1 MRYTLF
7 PVPGVLTV
15 LLIAFEPTAKA
26 QILPTTGY
34 ASGNSS
40 GLSCRYTVGGNPV
53 VYAGPSIHSRML
65 GYISMGFLAQ
75 DGAASSGW
83 VPMETAKGV
92 HGWVQEGMTSESDR
106 PYFEK
111 PCHVK
116 RAQTGQF
123 VFIPGR

>member
-1 MRYTLF
+1 MRYTLLS
-7 PVPGVLTV
+7 VAGAIVASV
-15 LLIAFEPTAKA
+15 IASGAIAEA
-26 QILPTTGY
+26 QILPSTGY
-34 ASGNSS
+34 ASVNSQ
-40 GLSCRYTVGGNPV
+40 GLTCRYTVGGNPV

-75 DGAASSGW
+75 DGAISSGW

-92 HGWVQEGMTSESDR
+92 HGWVQEGMTSETNR
-106 PYFEK
+106 PEFQK

-123 VFIPGR
+123 VFTPG